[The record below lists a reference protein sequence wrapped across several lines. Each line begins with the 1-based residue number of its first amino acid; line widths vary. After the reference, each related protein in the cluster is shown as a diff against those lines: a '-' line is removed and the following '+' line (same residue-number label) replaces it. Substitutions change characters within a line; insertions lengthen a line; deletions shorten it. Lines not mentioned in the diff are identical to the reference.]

1 MPDFENNFLI
11 NYFLDNIWP
20 TLSPIFFILNIIG
33 AAVVCILFWYY
44 WHARAKLNAIEKAE
58 EAKLES
64 LFDWVK
70 TAPIKNPKW
79 ERIEKL
85 AASMNASD
93 WRIAILEADSILDDI
108 IKKMGYPGETMGE
121 RMEAIPESAFPYL
134 QEAWRV
140 HKLRNVLA
148 HEGDYDLQK
157 GEMED
162 AIDAYHLIF
171 KEAGYLES

>member
-1 MPDFENNFLI
+1 MPDLANNLFV
-11 NYFLDNIWP
+11 NYFVDNIWP

-44 WHARAKLNAIEKAE
+44 WHLRAKLKAIEKE
-58 EAKLES
+58 QEKKLES

-70 TAPIKNPKW
+70 VAPVKNPKW

-85 AASMNASD
+85 AASVNASD
-93 WRIAILEADSILDDI
+93 WRISILEADSILDEI
-108 IKKMGYPGETMGE
+108 IKKRGYPGETMGE
-121 RMEAIPESAFPYL
+121 RMEMMGENDFPYM

-162 AIDAYHLIF
+162 AIDSYHLIF
-171 KEAGYLES
+171 KEVGFLEG